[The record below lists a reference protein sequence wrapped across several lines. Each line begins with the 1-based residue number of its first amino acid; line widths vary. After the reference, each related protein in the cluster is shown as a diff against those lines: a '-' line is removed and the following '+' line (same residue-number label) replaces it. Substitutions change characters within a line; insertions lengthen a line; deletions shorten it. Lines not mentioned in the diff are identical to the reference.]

1 MWWPAIK
8 AVFGLFALSVAAAG
22 CGAWITSALPRS
34 SKGVER
40 AGIALLGGLGL
51 FSLGLFLIGQISF
64 TRTTIVLS
72 FVAAVLLA
80 LRPLWRAARDLTSI
94 PKADSKQALLPG
106 LVVVL
111 VLTITAIAGTSEI
124 TGDWERDTVAYHLL
138 GPKVWLREGV
148 IRPVPD
154 NSLTAFPQIPET
166 LFAVLMTIGGD
177 RAPDFSSWLTFG
189 LLLLVSSG
197 LGMRLGLSPGQA
209 WWVAA
214 IVATMPAV
222 YVGSHACFVDGLYA
236 AFVLAA
242 ARIGF
247 DAERWQEW
255 AAFGMFCGLAMGT
268 KYTGLLA
275 FFALAV
281 CGVII
286 LAATRHGD
294 RAGSV
299 RKFGLAIAIAG
310 AVASPFYIRNWIILG
325 CPIYPPPPGYARF
338 CTPKYLSREA
348 MEQFHEYIRRRGVGM
363 GRGLSAFLKLPF
375 NLTYHTANFNGAGG
389 IGLCPLGLAPFG
401 IVALRRNNF
410 ARLLLLLAFLLL
422 FLWYLTEQES
432 RFLIHVYVI
441 GAVFS
446 VAGWNYAVANGG
458 KLARVLAAVL
468 VGISISYGLF
478 MIGRM
483 QRDDLRAAISPRY
496 AAMKRQRDI
505 PYLASFEYL
514 NSEPS
519 VREVLILDRSVPAYY
534 SNKAYIKPE
543 GQWGERSVPGA
554 STSLEALQEARQL
567 GVTHVLDVVSSVSDF
582 QVKSPPAGLT
592 LVFQSAEQRVYRVN

>member
-1 MWWPAIK
+1 
-8 AVFGLFALSVAAAG
+8 
-22 CGAWITSALPRS
+22 
-34 SKGVER
+34 
-40 AGIALLGGLGL
+40 
-51 FSLGLFLIGQISF
+51 
-64 TRTTIVLS
+64 
-72 FVAAVLLA
+72 
-80 LRPLWRAARDLTSI
+80 
-94 PKADSKQALLPG
+94 
-106 LVVVL
+106 VVVL

-582 QVKSPPAGLT
+582 QLKSPPAGLT

>member
-1 MWWPAIK
+1 
-8 AVFGLFALSVAAAG
+8 
-22 CGAWITSALPRS
+22 
-34 SKGVER
+34 
-40 AGIALLGGLGL
+40 
-51 FSLGLFLIGQISF
+51 
-64 TRTTIVLS
+64 
-72 FVAAVLLA
+72 
-80 LRPLWRAARDLTSI
+80 
-94 PKADSKQALLPG
+94 
-106 LVVVL
+106 
-111 VLTITAIAGTSEI
+111 
-124 TGDWERDTVAYHLL
+124 
-138 GPKVWLREGV
+138 
-148 IRPVPD
+148 
-154 NSLTAFPQIPET
+154 
-166 LFAVLMTIGGD
+166 
-177 RAPDFSSWLTFG
+177 
-189 LLLLVSSG
+189 
-197 LGMRLGLSPGQA
+197 
-209 WWVAA
+209 
-214 IVATMPAV
+214 
-222 YVGSHACFVDGLYA
+222 
-236 AFVLAA
+236 
-242 ARIGF
+242 
-247 DAERWQEW
+247 
-255 AAFGMFCGLAMGT
+255 
-268 KYTGLLA
+268 
-275 FFALAV
+275 
-281 CGVII
+281 
-286 LAATRHGD
+286 
-294 RAGSV
+294 
-299 RKFGLAIAIAG
+299 
-310 AVASPFYIRNWIILG
+310 
-325 CPIYPPPPGYARF
+325 
-338 CTPKYLSREA
+338 
-348 MEQFHEYIRRRGVGM
+348 M

-446 VAGWNYAVANGG
+446 VAGWNYGVANGG

-534 SNKAYIKPE
+534 SDKAYIKPE

-567 GVTHVLDVVSSVSDF
+567 GATHVLDVVSSVSDF